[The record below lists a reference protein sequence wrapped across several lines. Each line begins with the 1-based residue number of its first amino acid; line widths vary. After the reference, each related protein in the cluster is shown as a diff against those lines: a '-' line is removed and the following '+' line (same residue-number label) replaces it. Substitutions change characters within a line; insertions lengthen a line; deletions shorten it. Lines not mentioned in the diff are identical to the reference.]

1 MAKFLFIVISCF
13 FFLAF
18 QKGNQ
23 ALTVTYT
30 VTNRDPNSSG
40 GIRFTNEVGI
50 NYTKQTLANSTNF
63 IWAIFQQTAD
73 ADKKQYTALNAFV
86 ENTTNGYIAYTVGN
100 EIHLGTS
107 YIQSYSGNIKTE
119 LTGILFHEA
128 THVWQWFGNSSTP
141 GGLIE
146 GIADYVRLKAGYV
159 VSNWAKNGQGT
170 RWDEGYSVTA
180 RFLDYCNGLRNGFVA
195 ELNKKM
201 RSGYSNNFFVE
212 LLGKTPD
219 QLFVDYKAKYNNT
232 A

>member
-1 MAKFLFIVISCF
+1 M
-13 FFLAF
+13 LA
-18 QKGNQ
+18 
-23 ALTVTYT
+23 
-30 VTNRDPNSSG
+30 
-40 GIRFTNEVGI
+40 
-50 NYTKQTLANSTNF
+50 
-63 IWAIFQQTAD
+63 
-73 ADKKQYTALNAFV
+73 
-86 ENTTNGYIAYTVGN
+86 
-100 EIHLGTS
+100 
-107 YIQSYSGNIKTE
+107 
-119 LTGILFHEA
+119 
-128 THVWQWFGNSSTP
+128 

>member
-1 MAKFLFIVISCF
+1 MARLLFIVIFCLF
-13 FFLAF
+13 LLAF
-18 QKGNQ
+18 QKGGN
-23 ALTVTYT
+23 ALTVTYN
-30 VTNRDPNSSG
+30 VTNRDPNSAG
-40 GIRFTNEVGI
+40 GIRFTNEVGL

-63 IWAIFQQTAD
+63 IWAIFQQTVD
-73 ADKKQYTALNAFV
+73 ADKRLYTTLNCFV

-119 LTGILFHEA
+119 VTGIIFHEA

-141 GGLIE
+141 RGLIE
-146 GIADYVRLKAGYV
+146 GIADYVRLKAGYA
-159 VSNWAKNGQGT
+159 VSNWAQNGQGS

-201 RSGYSNNFFVE
+201 RTGYSNNFFVE
-212 LLGKTPD
+212 LLGKTPE
-219 QLFVDYKAKYNNT
+219 QLFADYKAKYKT

>member
-141 GGLIE
+141 G
-146 GIADYVRLKAGYV
+146 
-159 VSNWAKNGQGT
+159 
-170 RWDEGYSVTA
+170 
-180 RFLDYCNGLRNGFVA
+180 
-195 ELNKKM
+195 
-201 RSGYSNNFFVE
+201 
-212 LLGKTPD
+212 
-219 QLFVDYKAKYNNT
+219 
-232 A
+232 

>member
-1 MAKFLFIVISCF
+1 MAKFLLIVLSLLFISPSI
-13 FFLAF
+13 
-18 QKGNQ
+18 
-23 ALTVTYT
+23 ALTVTYN
-30 VTNRDPNSSG
+30 VTNRDPNSAG
-40 GIRFTNEVGI
+40 GIRFTKEVGL

-63 IWAIFQQTAD
+63 IWAIFQQTVD
-73 ADKKQYTALNAFV
+73 ADKKLYTALNAFV
-86 ENTTNGYIAYTVGN
+86 ENTAYIAYTVGN
-100 EIHLGTS
+100 EIHLGTT

-119 LTGILFHEA
+119 LTGIIFHEA
-128 THVWQWFGNSSTP
+128 THVWQWSGNSSTP

-146 GIADYVRLKAGYV
+146 GIADYVRLKAGYA
-159 VSNWAKNGQGT
+159 VSNWAQNGQGT

-201 RSGYSNNFFVE
+201 RTGYTNNFFVE

-219 QLFVDYKAKYNNT
+219 QLFGDYKAKYKT